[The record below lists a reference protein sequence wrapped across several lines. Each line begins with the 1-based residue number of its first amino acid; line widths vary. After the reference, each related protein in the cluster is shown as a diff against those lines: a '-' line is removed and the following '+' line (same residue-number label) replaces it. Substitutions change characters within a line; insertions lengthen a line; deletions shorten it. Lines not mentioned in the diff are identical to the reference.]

1 MWQEIKSQI
10 NSIDDSFKK
19 SVNELNQK
27 YNTLSEKLETI
38 NRNKQ
43 LFQGITNTSDLAN
56 FSKFMRERSGNK
68 QEIITRTTMGNTAT
82 DAQGGYAV
90 PFVLDS
96 EIIKKSADL
105 NIMRSICQTITVS
118 SPETAWNVDIGGA
131 DSGWVGEVDPRPQT
145 NAPQLGQR
153 TISWGELYA
162 MPIASQVLLD
172 DAAFNV
178 EDWYTNTVAEVFA
191 EKEEEA
197 FLVGDGSK
205 KPKGLLTY
213 TLDTADDYTRA
224 NDSIQKVEGAISFD
238 SIISLYYSLRQ
249 VYKTQGQCS
258 FLMNPATIE
267 QLRKLKDAQDNYI
280 WVNSIDNSMA
290 GSLLGCPVYESR
302 FMPTPDSGANAI
314 LFGNFNRAYKI
325 VDRLGLRVIRDPYSN
340 KGQVSFYTSKRVG
353 SVLGDACAV
362 KVLTLPGE

>member
-27 YNTLSEKLETI
+27 YSTLNEKLETI

-43 LFQGITNTSDLAN
+43 LIQGITNTSELAN

-68 QEIITRTTMGNTAT
+68 QEIITRATMGNTAT
-82 DAQGGYAV
+82 EAQGGYAV

-118 SPETAWNVDIGGA
+118 T
-131 DSGWVGEVDPRPQT
+131 
-145 NAPQLGQR
+145 
-153 TISWGELYA
+153 
-162 MPIASQVLLD
+162 
-172 DAAFNV
+172 AFNV

-249 VYKTQGQCS
+249 VYKTQGQCA

-362 KVLTLPGE
+362 KVLTLPAG